1 MKRTGIGSD
10 HTNEN
15 CGNGRE
21 NNGGPL
27 SIKGRWTPFG
37 IFLQRMEKIPK
48 WEKKKHNDH
57 CSSNAPLQARSTK
70 PATSFF
76 FHKFV
81 LHGDSSIGSI

>member
-48 WEKKKHNDH
+48 WEKKMNRNRAPRNYTG
-57 CSSNAPLQARSTK
+57 SSTPIGRVIFDLQLINK
-70 PATSFF
+70 
-76 FHKFV
+76 KN
-81 LHGDSSIGSI
+81 